1 MARTKSGNQVFLEAI
16 KINTILISSLD
27 AVDSH
32 WDWAMLDGM
41 DYLQLRR
48 IQWHM
53 QLLSII

>member
-1 MARTKSGNQVFLEAI
+1 MARTKSGNQVFLESDK

-41 DYLQLRR
+41 DHLHLRR
-48 IQWHM
+48 IHG
-53 QLLSII
+53 ICNF